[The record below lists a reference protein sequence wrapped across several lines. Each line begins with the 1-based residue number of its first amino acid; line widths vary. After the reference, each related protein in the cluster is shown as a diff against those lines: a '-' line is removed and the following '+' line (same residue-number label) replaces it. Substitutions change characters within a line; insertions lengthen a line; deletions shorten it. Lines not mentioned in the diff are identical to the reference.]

1 MELAILLKLPTHGW
15 IEQLTNNIINY
26 FVWTQPDENGDNLSM
41 LRLPLKPTKPF
52 IYLSLRKVLIDI
64 EVQVL
69 TATQLSTKAKSH
81 FQTEDKGRVRA

>member
-1 MELAILLKLPTHGW
+1 ALEINMELAILLKLPTHGW

-52 IYLSLRKVLIDI
+52 I
-64 EVQVL
+64 
-69 TATQLSTKAKSH
+69 
-81 FQTEDKGRVRA
+81 